1 MLGFFTGNKQ
11 VFFFTTIFEV
21 RQILGELK
29 FCLNNIFSRFH
40 CTVLHDNVRDLK
52 DVEAPFLDPL
62 ATINSGL
69 SYFPGKVI
77 FAVVLSHPSP
87 SDLLFCCRRFCSKPA
102 LLLTLL
108 EESACARGR
117 RDGESSAKY
126 ALDRALRKHHKP
138 NL

>member
-11 VFFFTTIFEV
+11 VFFFTTIFDV
-21 RQILGELK
+21 RQILFK
-29 FCLNNIFSRFH
+29 FCLNNISRFH
-40 CTVLHDNVRDLK
+40 CTVLHDNVRGLK

-69 SYFPGKVI
+69 SYFPGKEVI

-87 SDLLFCCRRFCSKPA
+87 SNLLFCCRRFCRRPA
-102 LLLTLL
+102 LLHMLL
-108 EESACARGR
+108 EESVCARGR